1 MRIKIAFIVLITLLS
16 ANFFSPITVQAQ
28 QTQNQSYEDYLFN
41 YSRYQTELNK
51 LETAKASYKKD
62 SSLQNLTNLLE
73 STRTVYLTIGD
84 TMIAYNYFLSSEIVN
99 SKVIPAQTLEYF
111 NKTLQETNQW
121 YIDQKSVINSDQN
134 DLIKMQATIDTY
146 NKNHDAILKKINQLK
161 LITNSARIAN
171 FQEEARTL
179 LAKLFTYINS
189 NVSTPDPRQEI
200 WKNQIIERVDSTNQ
214 LIQKNF
220 ELIPLVGNPSS
231 GTQANTK
238 ITNNSKT
245 AIENIRKTASYLNEI
260 NNSL

>member
-1 MRIKIAFIVLITLLS
+1 MKIKIAFIALITLLS
-16 ANFFSPITVQAQ
+16 TNFFSPIAVQAQ
-28 QTQNQSYEDYLFN
+28 QAQTQSYEDYLFN

-84 TMIAYNYFLSSEIVN
+84 TMIAYNYFLQSEVVGSN
-99 SKVIPAQTLEYF
+99 AVPAETLSYF
-111 NKTLQETNQW
+111 NTTLQETNQW

-146 NKNHDAILKKINQLK
+146 NKNHASILIKINQLR

-171 FQEEARTL
+171 FQDQARTL
-179 LAKLFTYINS
+179 LAKLFTYIN
-189 NVSTPDPRQEI
+189 NTVSTPDPRQEI
-200 WKNQIIERVDSTNQ
+200 WKNQIIERVDNTNA
-214 LIQKNF
+214 LIKKNF
-220 ELIPLVGNPSS
+220 ELIPLVGNPSG